1 MNSQSSSDDFLN
13 SIFPVSL
20 QFHNSELEIKY
31 MEERSKITKPFKIV
45 YLSTLFIW
53 WTFNLRSM
61 QVFFNYKYVLDSNY
75 EQSKIFLIAS
85 LIGFASM
92 IMEMTLTYFMK
103 LVIIKGFIFS
113 IPTCITF
120 LISTYQSN
128 INISNRT
135 LFYPPIFVALLICF
149 ISMAF
154 VYCYNWLMGFLLIF
168 LVLLAIEICNLIYPE
183 ELIDKVFISFYILL
197 ALICISA
204 TLLYYEYQ
212 RRENFYN
219 NYKMNLQKENTNR
232 ILNNLPLSII
242 VTEDKKIIEVNNT
255 FKELITM
262 SQNLNIESGINS
274 NRDENNL
281 QINSNLVRAT
291 ENFKDSM
298 TGESLKLYIEFSRE
312 IQGSLEF
319 NFCDQEG
326 HRAIP
331 YEVTTTKLNIGT
343 GSQIIFTLKSMAALQ
358 ELNEMKSRQK
368 YSRLF
373 IASIS
378 HNFRTYL
385 NIIMGNLD
393 LFSSSL
399 SLNNEQN
406 PLLRNIRHGTTFL
419 YFLVQDILDY
429 SLLKVKRFQ
438 LTLIKFN
445 FIDAINEICNLF
457 EAKYIDKGLFLK
469 IMISG
474 VIPKYI
480 HSDKMRITQV
490 LVNLLSNSWKF
501 TINGGV
507 EVNVQFQ
514 ERENV
519 MSIGVKDT
527 GIGIDSA
534 NISKLMKPFSKLED
548 SNHLNENGII
558 T

>member
-1 MNSQSSSDDFLN
+1 
-13 SIFPVSL
+13 
-20 QFHNSELEIKY
+20 
-31 MEERSKITKPFKIV
+31 
-45 YLSTLFIW
+45 
-53 WTFNLRSM
+53 
-61 QVFFNYKYVLDSNY
+61 
-75 EQSKIFLIAS
+75 
-85 LIGFASM
+85 
-92 IMEMTLTYFMK
+92 
-103 LVIIKGFIFS
+103 
-113 IPTCITF
+113 
-120 LISTYQSN
+120 
-128 INISNRT
+128 
-135 LFYPPIFVALLICF
+135 
-149 ISMAF
+149 
-154 VYCYNWLMGFLLIF
+154 
-168 LVLLAIEICNLIYPE
+168 
-183 ELIDKVFISFYILL
+183 
-197 ALICISA
+197 
-204 TLLYYEYQ
+204 
-212 RRENFYN
+212 
-219 NYKMNLQKENTNR
+219 
-232 ILNNLPLSII
+232 
-242 VTEDKKIIEVNNT
+242 
-255 FKELITM
+255 
-262 SQNLNIESGINS
+262 
-274 NRDENNL
+274 
-281 QINSNLVRAT
+281 
-291 ENFKDSM
+291 
-298 TGESLKLYIEFSRE
+298 
-312 IQGSLEF
+312 
-319 NFCDQEG
+319 
-326 HRAIP
+326 
-331 YEVTTTKLNIGT
+331 
-343 GSQIIFTLKSMAALQ
+343 
-358 ELNEMKSRQK
+358 
-368 YSRLF
+368 
-373 IASIS
+373 
-378 HNFRTYL
+378 
-385 NIIMGNLD
+385 MGNLD